1 MHRPT
6 LNELP
11 PPPPARTGWPWTEE
25 SSQLPDTMSDGS
37 PWPRVS
43 IVTPS
48 YNQGQFIEE
57 TFRSVLLQDY
67 PNLEYI
73 VTDGGSTDGSV
84 EVIRDYERWLAYWV
98 SEKDQG
104 QSHAINKGFT
114 RATGDFWAWLNSDDI
129 YLPNTVSTAMYHLQ
143 EHPEWAIV
151 YGSCE
156 IIDSDGI
163 IVGQFTGREFD
174 LHRMLRTWS
183 PPIPQPGSFFRRVA
197 LQDVGL
203 LDETL
208 HWGMDL
214 DLWARLGVRYRLGFV
229 PNLKAHYR
237 VHPGAKADRS
247 TPEHFFDD
255 WRVVCDKLRS
265 DDSVPREIRNAAT
278 KQVIPYARRAIQLH
292 KEGHIREARSLLAS
306 TVLRYPWKIPRGYWT
321 PMAQVMLSGSVF
333 GIFANVRR
341 LLHWLGGQ

>member
-208 HWGMDL
+208 HCQL
-214 DLWARLGVRYRLGFV
+214 DYDFFLRLSYRYPSRYVPLCIGAFRRYPEQKTHRMKELCHSEHIRVRERFLSQARIPTWQYRLHSFC
-229 PNLKAHYR
+229 YR
-237 VHPGAKADRS
+237 GLGLWNTQGAKGVAQS
-247 TPEHFFDD
+247 L
-255 WRVVCDKLRS
+255 WRHVKGLWHDKPHL
-265 DDSVPREIRNAAT
+265 
-278 KQVIPYARRAIQLH
+278 
-292 KEGHIREARSLLAS
+292 
-306 TVLRYPWKIPRGYWT
+306 
-321 PMAQVMLSGSVF
+321 
-333 GIFANVRR
+333 
-341 LLHWLGGQ
+341 